1 MDLEPRLFGYT
12 RRMNTLLE
20 SGDALPQRLGFA
32 VKVLGAGGLKAND
45 ARRFSSNPNLS
56 VTIGYLQE
64 IFAYLQ
70 KNAITMYRM
79 SSDLAPYITHPD
91 MPRFWGQI
99 AECAGDLAA
108 LGKIARGGGIR
119 LSMHPS
125 QYIVLNSPDP
135 LLVEK
140 STRDLLAAAEI
151 LDAMEMGAD
160 AVLIIHVGGTYG
172 NHKTGCERFVETY
185 AKLPEP
191 VRRRLVLENDDIRY
205 SAADVLSI
213 HDETGV
219 PLVFDNLHF
228 WCNNPERLPI
238 VPTFRR
244 FLATWKMARPKM
256 HFSSPNTA
264 MREVR
269 RKDKAT
275 NKLATF
281 YQQPIWTGHADFI
294 HPFEFVTFV
303 RDAFAEGN
311 APLFDVM
318 LEAKAKDFALLRLR
332 RDLPRY
338 APDVAARFGLQ
349 TIPDSDDIEYYEDD
363 ADTPIGI
370 VTGITEPTEDATEE

>member
-1 MDLEPRLFGYT
+1 MSTPSPP
-12 RRMNTLLE
+12 N
-20 SGDALPQRLGFA
+20 DAAPQRLGFA
-32 VKVLGAGGLKAND
+32 VKVLGAGGLKASD
-45 ARRFSSNPNLS
+45 ARRFSSDPHLS
-56 VTIGYLQE
+56 VTIGYLHE

-70 KNAITMYRM
+70 ENAITMYRM
-79 SSDLAPYITHPD
+79 SSDLAPYCTHPD
-91 MPRFWGQI
+91 MPQFWGQI
-99 AECAGDLAA
+99 TQCDADLAA
-108 LGKIARGGGIR
+108 LGKVARDADIR

-135 LLVEK
+135 VLVEK
-140 STRDLLAAAEI
+140 SIRDLLAAAEI
-151 LDAMEMGAD
+151 LDAMGMGAD

-172 NHKTGCERFVETY
+172 DHKSGCERFVETY
-185 AKLPEP
+185 AALPEP

-228 WCNNPERLPI
+228 WCNNPERLPMA
-238 VPTFRR
+238 PTFRR
-244 FLATWKMARPKM
+244 FLATWKTARPKM

-294 HPFEFVTFV
+294 HPFEFATFV
-303 RDAFAEGN
+303 RDAFAQGDM
-311 APLFDVM
+311 PPFDVM
-318 LEAKAKDFALLRLR
+318 IEAKAKDFALLRLR

-338 APDVAARFGLQ
+338 APDVAVRFGL
-349 TIPDSDDIEYYEDD
+349 THAPEPDPTEYYEDD
-363 ADTPIGI
+363 PEAPVNGLEQ
-370 VTGITEPTEDATEE
+370 GNW